1 MKEVIASIILIVLL
15 VLILNPF
22 NFWMPT
28 NMQMII
34 VAGILSAFGA
44 VAVFIL
50 RERALDEREE
60 THRSFAGRWAF
71 LAGSALLVLAIVV
84 QSFSHTVDPWLVAVL
99 VVMVISKMA
108 ARLYGDRY
116 L

>member
-1 MKEVIASIILIVLL
+1 MKELIASTILIVLL
-15 VLILNPF
+15 VLVLNPF
-22 NFWMPT
+22 HFWMPT

-34 VAGILSAFGA
+34 VAGILAAFGA
-44 VAVFIL
+44 VAVFVL

-84 QSFSHTVDPWLVAVL
+84 QSFNHVVDPWLVVVL
-99 VVMVISKMA
+99 VAMVCAKLA